1 MRGTGEEEI
10 TSRLLEM
17 AGIEVFS
24 EDTGCCGMAGT
35 WGMRSGASRS
45 QLSLEIGRRV
55 AERVMGY
62 SPQAVVTES
71 SVCSLQLSQLTGLP
85 VLHPVSVFTRALEPN
100 G

>member
-1 MRGTGEEEI
+1 
-10 TSRLLEM
+10 M

-24 EDTGCCGMAGT
+24 EDSGCCGMAGT
-35 WGMRSGASRS
+35 WGLRSGVSRS

-62 SPQAVVTES
+62 SPQAIVTES

-85 VLHPVSVFTRALEPN
+85 VLHPVSVFARALESN